1 MKKDESASISL
12 KKIMIISLVLIFI
25 LGISV
30 IAGNAKL
37 NSVKIK
43 FANNHEITVL
53 TSKTKVLEILEENHI
68 IIAAD
73 ESTVP
78 SIDEDITNTKT
89 IKISSIGNEPTEA
102 TKSDE
107 KTDEVKLD
115 KIAETYENITEEIV
129 IVKEEIPFETIT
141 KDVSNGSGTTDNK
154 VLQSGRNGI
163 KEVTYKIKYQ
173 GETEI
178 ERIELSSKII
188 KEPRNKIVQIQTKT
202 TSSRSA
208 STRTVSTSGTSG
220 TYRVTAYCPCVQC
233 CGKTDGITASGVKAT
248 ANHTIAA
255 PSTFPFGTK
264 LLINGTVYTVEDR
277 GGAIQGNRIDVYMDS
292 HQEAL
297 AWGSRYLTVEV
308 LN

>member
-1 MKKDESASISL
+1 MKKDENASISL

-30 IAGNAKL
+30 IAGNVKL

-68 IIAAD
+68 IIASD
-73 ESTVP
+73 ETTIPNVY
-78 SIDEDITNTKT
+78 EDITNTKT
-89 IKISSIGNEPTEA
+89 IKISTIGNEPAKVTGEKQTE
-102 TKSDE
+102 
-107 KTDEVKLD
+107 EVKLD
-115 KIAETYENITEEIV
+115 NIVETYENITEQIV

-141 KDVSNGSGTTDNK
+141 KDVSNGSGSTSNK
-154 VLQSGRNGI
+154 VLQAGRNGI

-173 GETEI
+173 NEEEI

-188 KEPRNKIVQIQTKT
+188 KEPKNKIVQIQTKVT
-202 TSSRSA
+202 SRSA
-208 STRTVSTSGTSG
+208 STRTTSNSGVSGK
-220 TYRVTAYCPCVQC
+220 YKITAYCPCIQC
-233 CGKTDGITASGVKAT
+233 CGKTDGITACGVKAT

-255 PSTFPFGTK
+255 PGTFPFGTK
-264 LLINGTVYTVEDR
+264 LLINGITYTVEDR
-277 GGAIQGNRIDVYMDS
+277 GGAIQGNRIDVYMNS

-297 AWGSRYLTVEV
+297 AWGVKYLNVEV